1 MATIA
6 FVLDHEE
13 GHLIPTFKLAR
24 QLAARGHQVRY
35 LGLVDSGD
43 FVRRQGFEL
52 VPILEDVLPAGTVR
66 KLWDTAETWR
76 DQGHEAVYDRF
87 LGAISRGDGLDRQ
100 VLRTR
105 PNLFIL
111 NSLLGLNALV
121 MDYRYGLPVVLLT
134 PFLRPGSRA
143 QHAAGHEHV
152 LLRLSG
158 GATAFFDLA
167 RKCHP
172 GATRFSDLTG
182 RLAAMRELIQCPS
195 ELEIPESLH
204 ADPEVFYVEASIDL
218 ERRDDRDGRDGRD
231 GRGFPWERLAAGRR
245 ILYCSLG
252 SQTYLGGK
260 EKAVSFLR
268 AVAAGAARRPDWQ
281 LVLATGGLVEP
292 ADLPLPVDAIAL
304 PWVPQ
309 IPMLERA
316 AVMITHGGLGTI
328 KECIFRGVP
337 MVVCAVARDQ
347 PLNASRVVHHRL
359 GVAGDFAAP
368 PADGYF
374 ALVDQVAGDPTFKEN
389 VERMRRRFVEIEES
403 GIGVRLIEEVLAR
416 PKRSP
421 R

>member
-24 QLAARGHQVRY
+24 QLVARGHQVRY

-52 VPILEDVLPAGTVR
+52 VPILEDVFPAGTVR
-66 KLWDTAETWR
+66 KLWDTVEIWR

-105 PNLFIL
+105 PKLFIL
-111 NSLLGLNALV
+111 NSILGLNALV

-143 QHAAGHEHV
+143 EHTAAHEEV
-152 LLRLSG
+152 LLRLAG
-158 GATAFFDLA
+158 GATAFFELA
-167 RKCHP
+167 RKCDP
-172 GATRFSDLTG
+172 GAQRFRDITA
-182 RLAAMRELIQCPS
+182 RLIAMRELVQCPS
-195 ELEIPESLH
+195 ELELPENLH
-204 ADPEVFYVEASIDL
+204 ADPEVFYVEAGIDL
-218 ERRDDRDGRDGRD
+218 ERRDDRDDRDD
-231 GRGFPWERLAAGRR
+231 RGFPWERLDAGRR

-260 EKAVSFLR
+260 EKAAVFLR
-268 AVAAGAARRPDWQ
+268 TVAAAAAQRPDWQ

-292 ADLPLPVDAIAL
+292 ADLPLPADAIAL
-304 PWVPQ
+304 PWIPQ
-309 IPMLERA
+309 LPMLERA
-316 AVMITHGGLGTI
+316 AVMITHGGLGTV

-347 PLNASRVVHHRL
+347 PLNAQRVVHHRL
-359 GVAGDFAAP
+359 GLAGDFAAP

-374 ALVDQVAGDPTFKEN
+374 SLVDQVAGDPSFKEN

>member
-24 QLAARGHQVRY
+24 QLAARGHAVRY

-43 FVRRQGFEL
+43 FVRRQGFEF
-52 VPILEDVLPAGTVR
+52 VPILENVLPAGTVR
-66 KLWDTAETWR
+66 QLWDTVETWR
-76 DQGHEAVYDRF
+76 DRGHEAVYDIF
-87 LGAISRGDGLDRQ
+87 LGAISRGEGLDRQ
-100 VLRTR
+100 VLHAQ
-105 PNLFIL
+105 PKLLIL

-134 PFLRPGSRA
+134 PLLRTGSRA
-143 QHAAGHEHV
+143 QYAAAHEEV
-152 LLRLSG
+152 LLRLGG
-158 GATAFFDLA
+158 GATAFFELVQ
-167 RKCHP
+167 KCDP
-172 GATRFSDLTG
+172 GARRFRDITG
-182 RLAAMRELIQCPS
+182 RLTGMRELVQCPS
-195 ELEIPESLH
+195 ELERPENLH
-204 ADPEVFYVEASIDL
+204 VDPEVFYIEAGIDL
-218 ERRDDRDGRDGRD
+218 ERRDDR
-231 GRGFPWERLAAGRR
+231 GFPWERLDAGRR

-260 EKAVSFLR
+260 EKAVAFLR

-292 ADLPLPVDAIAL
+292 ADLPLPADAIAL

-309 IPMLERA
+309 VQMLERA
-316 AVMITHGGLGTI
+316 AIMITHGGLGTI
-328 KECIFRGVP
+328 KECIVHGVP

-347 PLNASRVVHHRL
+347 PENSQRVVHHRL
-359 GVAGDFAAP
+359 GLAGDFAAP
-368 PADGYF
+368 PPDGYF
-374 ALVDQVAGDPTFKEN
+374 ALVDQVAGDPSFKES

-403 GIGVRLIEEVLAR
+403 GVGVRLIEEVLAR